1 MNYSKRI
8 PTSNEI
14 MRLTTMVTS
23 YPVNRRQVVR
33 TARIWNLS
41 NELIAFM
48 RLFPA
53 DSQFNTRTDLVNK
66 SAELASSIRHKWES
80 ARKKQS
86 IHFSF

>member
-1 MNYSKRI
+1 
-8 PTSNEI
+8 

-23 YPVNRRQVVR
+23 YPVNRRQIVR

-53 DSQFNTRTDLVNK
+53 DAQFNTRADLVNK
-66 SAELASSIRHKWES
+66 SAKLAVSVRSKWETT
-80 ARKKQS
+80 RKRQPL
-86 IHFSF
+86 HFSF